1 MSDEIKTF
9 AQFDALLATA
19 RAECA
24 AMQLREPDDGAI
36 ASVVRQLD
44 ALYATTRDGRCPSQG
59 EKDRYNFGLIA
70 SRELDNYPV
79 ADALY
84 TLASYV
90 IWRDEPPRTGAP

>member
-1 MSDEIKTF
+1 VSTGITTF
-9 AQFDALLATA
+9 AEFDALLATT

-24 AMQLREPDDGAI
+24 AMLRREPGDGAI

-44 ALYATTRDGRCPSQG
+44 ALQATTRDGRCPSQQ
-59 EKDRYNFGLIA
+59 EKDGYNFGLIA

-84 TLASYV
+84 ALASYV
-90 IWRDEPPRTGAP
+90 IWWGEPPPRGAA